1 MRSSLFQERAAGIA
15 AWLYALWQA
24 RALGQAWRDSP
35 FDRLGSMAFLLW
47 CVPVLIRAWQGLPVR
62 TVWFAVGVVLS
73 LLGFVSELNA
83 VKYAGLAVVTCGF
96 LPPTRASWVQL
107 AGSVSWMPALGWVLS
122 SLSLLL
128 PNLGD
133 LLDPVHIVNGARL
146 LIAALTVLIVLRPPI
161 FLR

>member
-35 FDRLGSMAFLLW
+35 FDRLGSLAFLLW
-47 CVPVLIRAWQGLPVR
+47 CAPVLIKAWQGLSVR
-62 TVWFAVGVVLS
+62 VVWFAVGVVLS

-83 VKYAGLAVVTCGF
+83 VKYGGLAVVTCGF

-107 AGSVSWMPALGWVLS
+107 AGAVSWMPVLGWVFS
-122 SLSLLL
+122 SA
-128 PNLGD
+128 GTTA
-133 LLDPVHIVNGARL
+133 VNGARL
-146 LIAALTVLIVLRPPI
+146 LIAALTVLIVLRPPA